1 MVALYRKCTIFKDSN
16 NSLPLVYHF
25 HSISIGSTVLLEVC
39 TRKIHRSY
47 ELLPQ
52 LTNDNNYFFD

>member
-1 MVALYRKCTIFKDSN
+1 MVALNGKCTIFKDSN
-16 NSLPLVYHF
+16 KSLPLVYHF
-25 HSISIGSTVLLEVC
+25 HSISTGSTVLLEVY

-52 LTNDNNYFFD
+52 LTYDNSYFFD

>member
-1 MVALYRKCTIFKDSN
+1 MVAHNRKCSIFKDSN
-16 NSLPLVYHF
+16 KSLPLVYHF

-52 LTNDNNYFFD
+52 LTYDNNYFFD